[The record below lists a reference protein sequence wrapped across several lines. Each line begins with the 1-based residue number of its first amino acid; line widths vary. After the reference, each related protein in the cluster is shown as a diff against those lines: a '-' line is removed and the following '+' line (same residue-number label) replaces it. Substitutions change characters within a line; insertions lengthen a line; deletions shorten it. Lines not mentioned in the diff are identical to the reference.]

1 MTNIKLTPTQQQEL
15 RLVSEKKYIEDLSK
29 EIESAKTDLERAKL
43 DLIKCTANM
52 DHYIIDYIS
61 KLEENIRRLRSVR
74 ISAKR
79 RIKLMKQ
86 FNYYDK

>member
-1 MTNIKLTPTQQQEL
+1 MTNINLTSRTKED
-15 RLVSEKKYIEDLSK
+15 YIINQNEFIKDIIS

>member
-1 MTNIKLTPTQQQEL
+1 MTNINLTSRTKED
-15 RLVSEKKYIEDLSK
+15 YIINQNEFIKDIIS

-43 DLIKCTANM
+43 DLIICNSM